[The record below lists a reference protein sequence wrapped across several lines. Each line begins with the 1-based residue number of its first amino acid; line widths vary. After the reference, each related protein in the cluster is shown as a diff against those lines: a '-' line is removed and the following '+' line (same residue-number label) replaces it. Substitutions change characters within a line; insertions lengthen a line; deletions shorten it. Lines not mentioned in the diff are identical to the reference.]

1 VQDLI
6 FIQAEIG
13 SMFAFRWDGVDCF
26 LTIKKSL
33 SLAQESRKGRDIIA
47 WKQFKLADPEVQYD
61 ETTDSKERDRE
72 AEDVDKR
79 HDLE

>member
-1 VQDLI
+1 
-6 FIQAEIG
+6 
-13 SMFAFRWDGVDCF
+13 
-26 LTIKKSL
+26 
-33 SLAQESRKGRDIIA
+33 
-47 WKQFKLADPEVQYD
+47 LADPEVQYD